1 MQPSRAYR
9 LRVIA
14 HLLAVGVFGV
24 TAFAAPPPWGAV
36 AGVVAAALIAL
47 AGWVWLRLNLQVTRI
62 ASEWQL
68 TVDTV
73 DFPLVT
79 VDDDGR
85 VVRMNRAA
93 MEQTGRGY
101 VENLGRPLAELGDGE
116 PWATA
121 ARMVAGRA
129 AGEEDGDQ
137 RLVTEQEVTEA
148 GGDTQAGGPRSWEV
162 SVHPVRV
169 AGVRPRLLVLGR
181 DVTERVRL
189 EKELRRREVMSTLGA
204 LVGNVAHEARNPLFA
219 LQAGLDSLRGR
230 LGNLG
235 DAPDLLTRLELVA
248 TSAEQLQSL
257 MQALLDYGK
266 PIDRE
271 LKPVRLPKIAD
282 RAIADSALRAAD
294 RRVRVEL
301 SAPGEVPAVEVDEER
316 VFQVLRNLVENAVQ
330 HSPEG
335 GEVSV
340 ACLRHDGRVEC
351 AVTDS
356 GPGFDPAELG
366 QVFEPFYSRRPGGT
380 GLGLAIVQRVVEQH
394 GGGVEADNAPRGGG
408 RVRFWL
414 PAAPTTHP

>member
-1 MQPSRAYR
+1 MHPSRAYR

-14 HLLAVGVFGV
+14 HLVAVGVFGV
-24 TAFAAPPPWGAV
+24 SAFAAPPPWGAV
-36 AGVVAAALIAL
+36 AGVVALLLIAL
-47 AGWVWLRLNLQVTRI
+47 AGWVWLRLNRQVARI
-62 ASEWQL
+62 ATEWQL

-93 MEQTGRGY
+93 MEHTGRDY

-121 ARMVAGRA
+121 ARMVAEGA
-129 AGEEDGDQ
+129 AGEEDGEH
-137 RLVTEQEVTEA
+137 RLVTEKEPTGAA
-148 GGDTQAGGPRSWEV
+148 GAPPADVPRSWEV

-169 AGVRPRLLVLGR
+169 GGVRPRLLVLGR

-219 LQAGLDSLRGR
+219 LQAGLDSLRDRVG
-230 LGNLG
+230 G
-235 DAPDLLTRLELVA
+235 DPALVSRLELVA
-248 TSAEQLQSL
+248 TSSQQLHNL

-266 PIDRE
+266 PIDQE
-271 LKPVRLPKIAD
+271 LTPVRLPEIAD
-282 RAIADSALRAAD
+282 RAITDSAPRAAE

-301 SAPGEVPAVEVDEER
+301 SAPAEIPAVEVDEER

-335 GEVSV
+335 GEVRV
-340 ACLRHDGRVEC
+340 ACQRVDGRVEC

-356 GPGFDPAELG
+356 GPGFDPAEVTR
-366 QVFEPFYSRRPGGT
+366 VFEPFYSRRTGGT

-394 GGGVEADNAPRGGG
+394 GGGVEAANAPRGGG

-414 PAAPTTHP
+414 PSRPAGG